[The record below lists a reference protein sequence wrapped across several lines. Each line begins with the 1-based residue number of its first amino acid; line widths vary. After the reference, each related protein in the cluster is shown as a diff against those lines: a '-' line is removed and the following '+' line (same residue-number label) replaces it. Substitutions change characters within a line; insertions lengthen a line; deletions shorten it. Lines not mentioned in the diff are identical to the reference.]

1 MKCFCCGKKL
11 SNDNSII
18 DEKGFHYL
26 PADIK
31 ASNYALTGR
40 AGVGHGE
47 QAFYIIISVHSPK
60 FGQGKPP
67 RPYCPACFLKKL
79 RRAVVAMENA
89 LENKGIK
96 VDDDAPEANQKP
108 EEPKAPEITAEEVRR
123 DYPEWCAKLKAA
135 ANGREVDDG
144 TLLEIFLKHR
154 KHGMV

>member
-1 MKCFCCGKKL
+1 MVMKKQRDWTLYLSVHDEGDMGAKSNTPHPICPDCFKKKL
-11 SNDNSII
+11 KRFI
-18 DEKGFHYL
+18 
-26 PADIK
+26 
-31 ASNYALTGR
+31 
-40 AGVGHGE
+40 
-47 QAFYIIISVHSPK
+47 
-60 FGQGKPP
+60 
-67 RPYCPACFLKKL
+67 
-79 RRAVVAMENA
+79 VAMEIA

-96 VDDDAPEANQKP
+96 VDDDAPEADQKP

>member
-1 MKCFCCGKKL
+1 MKCYGCGKKL
-11 SNDNSII
+11 NDDEDVIE
-18 DEKGFHYL
+18 EKGCKYI
-26 PADIK
+26 PADMK
-31 ASNYALTGR
+31 ASNYAFIGR
-40 AGVGHGE
+40 LNVGYGQ
-47 QAFYIIISVHSPK
+47 QAFYLTGSVPSPK
-60 FGQGKPP
+60 YGNGKPP

-79 RRAVVAMENA
+79 RRAVVVLENA

-96 VDDDAPEANQKP
+96 VDDDAPEADQKP
-108 EEPKAPEITAEEVRR
+108 EEPKAPEITAEDVRR

>member
-1 MKCFCCGKKL
+1 
-11 SNDNSII
+11 
-18 DEKGFHYL
+18 
-26 PADIK
+26 
-31 ASNYALTGR
+31 
-40 AGVGHGE
+40 
-47 QAFYIIISVHSPK
+47 
-60 FGQGKPP
+60 
-67 RPYCPACFLKKL
+67 
-79 RRAVVAMENA
+79 MEIA

-96 VDDDAPEANQKP
+96 VDDDAPEADQKP